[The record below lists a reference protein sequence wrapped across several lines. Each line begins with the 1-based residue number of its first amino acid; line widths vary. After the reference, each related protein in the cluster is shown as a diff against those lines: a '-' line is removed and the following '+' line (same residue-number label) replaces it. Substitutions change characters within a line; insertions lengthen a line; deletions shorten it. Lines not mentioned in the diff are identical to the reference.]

1 MAESSESKKASK
13 KTSLHQNQQTHEMVS
28 PIKVSI
34 ECTYPELEAVK
45 HFNEDVFSKL
55 FFNHGL
61 EGLYCVSGKQDAIDE
76 FSNTLLSL
84 CRKTVINV
92 SSACFKR
99 VAKYPGVYCYFDENL
114 RKIYIF
120 AKLKEKLKYVEEI
133 IQKFDD
139 EMSGPEKML
148 NKKILES
155 QIDDFSN
162 EEDDKNVQNYKQYT
176 MEADEY
182 DTVCHFHK
190 EFLTKL
196 QKKEDGMKVHLI
208 GQKDLIERLMVV
220 QKEIREHFYSERLE
234 YNCRDDFKINKIY
247 TDMTM
252 TRGDS
257 NVHMGVKTSGFTIT
271 VLFTSKS
278 KEEVVK
284 MTSWFEDEF
293 KKMTENNERK
303 HWEKKNLFTP
313 KDDFLIFQEGGV
325 KVFAVKGDILQIRT
339 DAIVCPSTQE
349 VGKYIRRETG
359 SGDQGIG
366 HLKSN
371 IVKLIRVPGSKVFLM
386 HTKVPKW
393 YEYAEND
400 NPCEDCIKDIES
412 LIDRCILASS
422 SFESIAVP
430 DFFSGNDIY

>member
-1 MAESSESKKASK
+1 MAGSSESKKASK
-13 KTSLHQNQQTHEMVS
+13 KTSLHQDQQTHEMVS
-28 PIKVSI
+28 PKKVSI

-55 FFNHGL
+55 FYNHGL
-61 EGLYCVSGKQDAIDE
+61 DGFYCVSGKQGAVDE
-76 FSNTLLSL
+76 FSNALHSL
-84 CRKTVINV
+84 CRKTMINV
-92 SSACFKR
+92 GSACFKR
-99 VAKYPGVYCYFDENL
+99 VAKYPGVYCYFDETL
-114 RKIYIF
+114 RKIHIF

-133 IQKFDD
+133 IQKLDY
-139 EMSGPEKML
+139 EMSGQEKML
-148 NKKILES
+148 NKTILES
-155 QIDDFSN
+155 QIDDFSK
-162 EEDDKNVQNYKQYT
+162 EAEDKNVQNDKQYT
-176 MEADEY
+176 MEADEF

-196 QKKEDGMKVHLI
+196 QKKEDGMKVHLC
-208 GQKDLIERLMVV
+208 GPKDLIERLMVV

-234 YNCRDDFKINKIY
+234 YNCRDDFKINRIY

-252 TRGDS
+252 TRGDN
-257 NVHMGVKTSGFTIT
+257 NVHMGVKTSGSTIT

-284 MTSWFEDEF
+284 MKSWFEDEF
-293 KKMTENNERK
+293 KKMTENSERK
-303 HWEKKNLFTP
+303 HGEKKKIFTP
-313 KDDFLIFQEGGV
+313 KDDFLIFKEGEL
-325 KVFAVKGDILQIRT
+325 KVFAVKGDILQIGT
-339 DAIVCPSTQE
+339 GAIVCPSTQE

-359 SGDQGIG
+359 AGDDVIG
-366 HLKSN
+366 HLQSN
-371 IVKLIRVPGSKVFLM
+371 IVKLIPVPGSKLFLM

-430 DFFSGNDIY
+430 EFFSGNDIY